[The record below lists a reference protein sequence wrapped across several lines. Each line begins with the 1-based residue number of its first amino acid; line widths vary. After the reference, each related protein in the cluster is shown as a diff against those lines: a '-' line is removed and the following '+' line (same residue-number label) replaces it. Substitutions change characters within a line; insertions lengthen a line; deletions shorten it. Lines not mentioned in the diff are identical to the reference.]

1 METEGGRKGSR
12 RLRYQGLINHARGRG
27 VPPKTKPVLISWKD
41 TRCFDLDN
49 VVLWP
54 EVGEEDIGATCLLDT
69 AWLPLCG
76 LRWKKR
82 TPLQKRFL
90 CLDLQLQP
98 YPSFFESKISSRR
111 GAQNKRKIET
121 PRVASFFR
129 LSCDET
135 RTRQSAENWK
145 TLPSPPLLER
155 YSALCLVLK
164 RKTTILRAL
173 LGRRALFQTDLRNS
187 LTLRHPHVKN
197 NPQMNKLM

>member
-1 METEGGRKGSR
+1 MARSWRGGHWRDMSAR
-12 RLRYQGLINHARGRG
+12 HRLA
-27 VPPKTKPVLISWKD
+27 PP
-41 TRCFDLDN
+41 
-49 VVLWP
+49 LWF
-54 EVGEEDIGATCLLDT
+54 TLK
-69 AWLPLCG
+69 
-76 LRWKKR
+76 KKR

-164 RKTTILRAL
+164 RKTTILSAL

-197 NPQMNKLM
+197 NPQMNKLIPVSYTHLTLPTTSRV